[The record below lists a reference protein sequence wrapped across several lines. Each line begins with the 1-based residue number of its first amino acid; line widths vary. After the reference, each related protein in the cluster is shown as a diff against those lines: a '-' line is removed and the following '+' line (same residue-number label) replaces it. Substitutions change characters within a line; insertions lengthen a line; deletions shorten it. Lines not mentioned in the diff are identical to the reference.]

1 MIITAS
7 IMINKNVILE
17 VQCKILGAVF
27 SPVFGRGTQ
36 LEAEYSEDS
45 DHQQP

>member
-1 MIITAS
+1 MMITAS

-36 LEAEYSEDS
+36 AEYSEGS